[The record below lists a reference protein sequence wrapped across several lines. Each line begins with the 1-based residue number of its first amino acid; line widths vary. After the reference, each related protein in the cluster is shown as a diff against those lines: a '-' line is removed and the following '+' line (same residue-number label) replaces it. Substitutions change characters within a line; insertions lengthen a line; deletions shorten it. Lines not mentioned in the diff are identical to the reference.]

1 MSTVSSYAS
10 GNLFGKIYRYK
21 IIDNYYSKSEIHK
34 SILRDF
40 INVIEKYYENNDF
53 SVLEVL
59 SNYGYQKAYFDID
72 GINNKKYKFSDIC
85 DQVKKINKI
94 FIDYSCDKFNLDINR
109 ELLYNRVVM
118 TINDKSNTHPGVGF
132 HVIFPIITFSTNPRC
147 LESYIKEFVLYL
159 KSENDKIT
167 DQKEKKINFEVLKHI
182 DTSIYTL
189 NRLFRVIGA
198 NAPGVIK
205 KGEIIPRNNESRHIP
220 FGLDDDLNFN
230 VYSSYIIQNTD
241 IKGLDSKDVIIK
253 LINYSIPIIRKYK
266 EIFKFSKFS
275 QSGKGENR
283 KINIKF
289 LKPKPEIKLNP
300 KPLTPQIKKLILES
314 DDGKLYINP
323 DLNLNSNLKLIKTPD
338 VSDDE
343 SEEEKKPIN
352 EKSKLISDFKCII
365 TTLNKECLDFEIKH
379 LNLDFIPKWVDE
391 HILPSDKLNKF
402 LLVNLL
408 KSIVSNNEL
417 KYYDFLCFLEY
428 NINNI
433 EFNKPELLFNN
444 FGILLIDK
452 FKQLIKNNIIDLE
465 VLGFEDLAQ
474 LYKIIVNYDDEIG
487 NLKKNEIITVIRI
500 IYKYKE
506 FPNFINN

>member
-1 MSTVSSYAS
+1 MSTVSSCAS
-10 GNLFGKIYRYK
+10 VFEKTYKYK

-34 SILRDF
+34 SNLKDF
-40 INVIEKYYENNDF
+40 IDVIRKYYENNNF

-72 GINNKKYKFSDIC
+72 GINNKKYKLSDIC

-132 HVIFPIITFSTNPRC
+132 HVIFPIITYSTKPRC

-198 NAPGVIK
+198 NAPGIIK
-205 KGEIIPRNNESRHIP
+205 KGEIISRNNESRHIP
-220 FGLDDDLNFN
+220 FGLDNDLDFDG
-230 VYSSYIIQNTD
+230 YSSYIIQNTN
-241 IKGLDSKDVIIK
+241 IKGLDPKNITIR

-266 EIFKFSKFS
+266 EIFKPFKFS
-275 QSGKGENR
+275 QSGKDEDR
-283 KINIKF
+283 KTIIKP
-289 LKPKPEIKLNP
+289 LKPNPKIKLDP
-300 KPLTPQIKKLILES
+300 KPLTPQIKKLILET

-323 DLNLNSNLKLIKTPD
+323 DLKTNSILKLAETPD
-338 VSDDE
+338 ISDDE

-365 TTLNKECLDFEIKH
+365 TSLNKDCLDFEIKH
-379 LNLDFIPKWVDE
+379 LNLDFIPKWIDE

-408 KSIVSNNEL
+408 KSTVLNNEL

-428 NINNI
+428 NINKI
-433 EFNKPELLFNN
+433 KFNKPELLFNN
-444 FGILLIDK
+444 FGIPLIDK
-452 FKQLIKNNIIDLE
+452 FKQLIKNNIINLE
-465 VLGFEDLAQ
+465 VLGFEDLAH
-474 LYKIIVNYDDEIG
+474 LYKIIVNFNDETT
-487 NLKKNEIITVIRI
+487 NLKKDEIITVIRI

-506 FPNFINN
+506 FPDFINN